1 MVERIDR
8 AIEDNKPIMSIK
20 QMHNR
25 FNKLME
31 AKVVEHLSPDE
42 ELAIKKCMKEELRK
56 HSYLTASKNVRTA
69 E

>member
-1 MVERIDR
+1 MVEKIER
-8 AIEDNKPIMSIK
+8 AIENNKPYSSIK
-20 QMHNR
+20 QLNHR

-31 AKVVEHLSPDE
+31 AKVVEHLSPEE
-42 ELAIKKCMKEELRK
+42 ELAFRKCMKEELQK